1 MVNPMDAVQHD
12 VNPEQADSAMR
23 LVSLAR
29 GRVHKLMYG
38 VFGELRTAQS
48 RARTETGLEPRYK
61 NVPEGQ
67 VSVRRGNKAHRA
79 TTHYCAR
86 QAR

>member
-12 VNPEQADSAMR
+12 VNPEQADSATH

-29 GRVHKLMYG
+29 GLVNKLMCG
-38 VFGELRTAQS
+38 VIGVLHAAQS
-48 RARTETGLEPRYK
+48 SARTETGLEPRYK
-61 NVPEGQ
+61 HVPEGT